1 MLKDLFRK
9 PKYVTV
15 KPSSEGRGEPGQAKA
30 QTAYPVKRDMPDG
43 LWQKCRS
50 CGEISYTKE
59 LERNLKVCPKCGHH
73 YRLTAL
79 ERLAYTVDEGSFAEM
94 DAELSSGNP
103 LDFPQYGEKLYDAQQ
118 ATGLKEAIITGEAT
132 IGGFPVVIGIM
143 DANFIMASMGSA
155 VGEKITRAMEKA
167 LERKIPV
174 IIFAASGGARM
185 QEGILSLMQMAK
197 TSGAVAKL
205 KTAGVLYI
213 SVFTDPTTGGVT
225 ASFAS
230 VGDINLAEPGA
241 LIAFAGPRVIEQTI
255 RQKLP
260 ESFQKAEFMLK
271 HGFVDLVVP
280 RGDMKSTLT
289 VLLELHQPREGENA
303 E

>member
-15 KPSSEGRGEPGQAKA
+15 KPSSEGRGEPDQAKA
-30 QTAYPVKRDMPDG
+30 QTASPVKRDMPDG